1 MSCKKESTYE
11 VVVVVEEKFG
21 SVQNAAD
28 NKDAIG
34 EPVARI
40 VSKRFLK
47 SNIKLEDKDGLRS
60 KEDKEAQERLDRAV
74 KVMQKAKA
82 LVQKRKSNCCN

>member
-1 MSCKKESTYE
+1 MSCKKENTFE
-11 VVVVVEEKFG
+11 VVVVVEEKFS
-21 SVQNAAD
+21 SVENAVN

-60 KEDKEAQERLDRAV
+60 KEDKGSSGKTGESSKGD
-74 KVMQKAKA
+74 AK
-82 LVQKRKSNCCN
+82 S

>member
-34 EPVARI
+34 EPVAKI

-60 KEDKEAQERLDRAV
+60 KEDKGSSGKTGESSKGD
-74 KVMQKAKA
+74 AK
-82 LVQKRKSNCCN
+82 S

>member
-1 MSCKKESTYE
+1 MSCSKLSTYE

-60 KEDKEAQERLDRAV
+60 KESKGSPARTGE
-74 KVMQKAKA
+74 
-82 LVQKRKSNCCN
+82 SS

>member
-11 VVVVVEEKFG
+11 VVVVVEEKFS

-60 KEDKEAQERLDRAV
+60 KEDKGSSGKTGESSKGD
-74 KVMQKAKA
+74 AK
-82 LVQKRKSNCCN
+82 S

>member
-1 MSCKKESTYE
+1 MSCNKLTTYE
-11 VVVVVEEKFG
+11 VVVVVEEKFA
-21 SVQNAAD
+21 SVENAVD

-34 EPVARI
+34 EPVAKI

-60 KEDKEAQERLDRAV
+60 KEDKGSSGKTGESSKGNAE
-74 KVMQKAKA
+74 
-82 LVQKRKSNCCN
+82 S

>member
-1 MSCKKESTYE
+1 MSCKKENTFE
-11 VVVVVEEKFG
+11 VVVVVEEKFS
-21 SVQNAAD
+21 SVENAVN

-60 KEDKEAQERLDRAV
+60 KEGKGSPARIGE
-74 KVMQKAKA
+74 
-82 LVQKRKSNCCN
+82 SS

>member
-60 KEDKEAQERLDRAV
+60 KEDKGSSGKTGESGKGD
-74 KVMQKAKA
+74 AK
-82 LVQKRKSNCCN
+82 S

>member
-60 KEDKEAQERLDRAV
+60 KEDKGSSGKTGESSKGD
-74 KVMQKAKA
+74 AK
-82 LVQKRKSNCCN
+82 S

>member
-1 MSCKKESTYE
+1 MSCNKLSTYE
-11 VVVVVEEKFG
+11 VVVVVKEKFA
-21 SVQNAAD
+21 SVENAVD

-34 EPVARI
+34 EPVSKI

-60 KEDKEAQERLDRAV
+60 KEDKGSSGKTGESSKGD
-74 KVMQKAKA
+74 AK
-82 LVQKRKSNCCN
+82 S